1 MLQNKIRTPDEI
13 KQYLNELK
21 KWLNDEK
28 ETPVEEMSKF
38 FSQRIDIYDDVH
50 LEHWAEEYKYIAGFF
65 DDNLKTL
72 LDIGCGTGLELE
84 AIYKRFPNVNITGI
98 DLSEEMLNKLREK
111 YQNKNIELVTADYF
125 KYPFEK
131 RQYDAALSF
140 ETLHHFKYEKKQ
152 IIYNKLFQSIKNGGY
167 YIECDY
173 FACCDEEE
181 QLCLKEYEYK
191 RRKSNIADSAFVHI
205 DIPLTFEHQC
215 DLLRNAGFIN
225 IRILHQNDSTVII
238 RAEKRIDNIE

>member
-28 ETPVEEMSKF
+28 ETPTEEMSNF
-38 FSQRIDIYDDVH
+38 FSRRIDIYDDVH
-50 LEHWAEEYKYIAGFF
+50 LEHWAEEYKYIADFF

-125 KYPFEK
+125 EYPFEK
-131 RQYDAALSF
+131 DSMTLLCRLKRFITLSM
-140 ETLHHFKYEKKQ
+140 KRS
-152 IIYNKLFQSIKNGGY
+152 KLFITNYFNQLKMAVTISNVITLLVVMKKNSY
-167 YIECDY
+167 
-173 FACCDEEE
+173 A
-181 QLCLKEYEYK
+181 LKNM
-191 RRKSNIADSAFVHI
+191 NI
-205 DIPLTFEHQC
+205 
-215 DLLRNAGFIN
+215 N
-225 IRILHQNDSTVII
+225 
-238 RAEKRIDNIE
+238 AEKAI

>member
-1 MLQNKIRTPDEI
+1 MLWYTTRLISVLTSVMEYVYFVCPSFKTKKTACPNGPFIPAI
-13 KQYLNELK
+13 KTGGLDFLIAYAMLILRHAFRDNCYL
-21 KWLNDEK
+21 
-28 ETPVEEMSKF
+28 
-38 FSQRIDIYDDVH
+38 
-50 LEHWAEEYKYIAGFF
+50 
-65 DDNLKTL
+65 
-72 LDIGCGTGLELE
+72 
-84 AIYKRFPNVNITGI
+84 
-98 DLSEEMLNKLREK
+98 
-111 YQNKNIELVTADYF
+111 
-125 KYPFEK
+125 
-131 RQYDAALSF
+131 
-140 ETLHHFKYEKKQ
+140 
-152 IIYNKLFQSIKNGGY
+152 
-167 YIECDY
+167 CDY